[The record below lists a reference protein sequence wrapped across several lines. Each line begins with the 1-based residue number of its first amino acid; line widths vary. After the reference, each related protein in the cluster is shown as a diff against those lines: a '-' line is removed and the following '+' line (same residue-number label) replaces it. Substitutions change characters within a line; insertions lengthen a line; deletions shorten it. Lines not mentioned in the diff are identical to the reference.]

1 MKAEDVVAIMVVVGV
16 GGGGEDKAW
25 WKNRERKNMQSK
37 IALCF
42 KSEISKLPIVSVL
55 CSKFCVQLSLRLK
68 KKKSFIGCETDIHN
82 L

>member
-25 WKNRERKNMQSK
+25 WKNRERKSTQSK
-37 IALCF
+37 ISLGF

-55 CSKFCVQLSLRLK
+55 CPKFCVQLSLRLK
-68 KKKSFIGCETDIHN
+68 KKKFYR